1 MCVAVGQ
8 CPSTLGGTVL
18 EEFCVVEVP
27 GLRAEYC
34 MRVSVDET
42 WALPCSL
49 SALSSQ
55 QANVHKARCS
65 HRITQFILK
74 GVPCRSGQPSLQS
87 SLCPCSHHFRPVPC
101 PPSPLEACRLPKAIP
116 AELHP
121 GPVFLRPLSRAPMS
135 AGHFMVPS
143 CSCPQPLPFLLVA
156 SPRLSFPIY
165 K

>member
-1 MCVAVGQ
+1 MCRCWPVSQHPRRHSVGRIL
-8 CPSTLGGTVL
+8 CGRSSRTACRVL
-18 EEFCVVEVP
+18 H
-27 GLRAEYC
+27 A
-34 MRVSVDET
+34 RVCGRNVGSS
-42 WALPCSL
+42 LSL

-87 SLCPCSHHFRPVPC
+87 SLCPCRHHFRPVPC